1 MKKDNYANSVLHQ
14 VQDLKELAEI
24 QKEKCFNLGKLSEMI
39 GKESGAG
46 IRRVIIT
53 GCGDSYSAAGAMLTG
68 FKKLSGLKLCNAPDI
83 MDFCHYYTEEKILK
97 GLKAEEVLVVAI
109 SFSGSAARVA
119 EALEKANALGIRSM
133 LITKNPDS
141 RGGKAAQTVFDVE
154 TSDGCNS
161 PGLRSY
167 YASMMGIAALGA
179 YLGYCKGY
187 LSEQDFYTVGE
198 EIAGYT
204 RRFLEDL
211 DRIDDQMFEEAVK
224 MKELKKFE
232 VIADGNEGSSAQFVE
247 EKFIECSGVYCDHTT
262 SEEFAHISFFFRG
275 PEEFGTIVMIN
286 EADKSLSR
294 MRDTINGCLAQH
306 RPTLVVTDMEESEFE
321 VKQRNTDDIDNFYGI
336 ADAGFNSMERAG
348 KAVVCR
354 IAKAPEQ
361 WMSPFV
367 DFIPGTLLAAY
378 HAAVNEHNF
387 FGGRYDFRTETWIQ

>member
-154 TSDGCNS
+154 TPDGCNS

-204 RRFLEDL
+204 RRFLE
-211 DRIDDQMFEEAVK
+211 IWTA
-224 MKELKKFE
+224 
-232 VIADGNEGSSAQFVE
+232 
-247 EKFIECSGVYCDHTT
+247 
-262 SEEFAHISFFFRG
+262 
-275 PEEFGTIVMIN
+275 
-286 EADKSLSR
+286 
-294 MRDTINGCLAQH
+294 
-306 RPTLVVTDMEESEFE
+306 
-321 VKQRNTDDIDNFYGI
+321 
-336 ADAGFNSMERAG
+336 
-348 KAVVCR
+348 
-354 IAKAPEQ
+354 
-361 WMSPFV
+361 
-367 DFIPGTLLAAY
+367 
-378 HAAVNEHNF
+378 
-387 FGGRYDFRTETWIQ
+387 